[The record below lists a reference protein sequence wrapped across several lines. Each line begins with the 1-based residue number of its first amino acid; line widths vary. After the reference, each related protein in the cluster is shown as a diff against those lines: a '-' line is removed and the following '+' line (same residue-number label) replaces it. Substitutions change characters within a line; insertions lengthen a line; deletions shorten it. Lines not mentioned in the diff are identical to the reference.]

1 MTEIELAKICY
12 ALIKIFGKKE
22 GKKLFCKILKNQTN
36 CKDTK
41 KQANK

>member
-22 GKKLFCKILKNQTN
+22 GKKLVIADAEKQVRLNQ
-36 CKDTK
+36 
-41 KQANK
+41 